1 MRRSAFLT
9 ACSALF
15 VLAGTAIAVPAILD
29 RVPADAAVAVA
40 VPSVENLEKDLRSL
54 AKLFGAPAE
63 AVSVDAIFDQ
73 IGIPGVVSKTGP
85 MAFFVIMPTE
95 GQDEPTMGVLFTAAD
110 FDAVTK
116 GLSAKADGP
125 LFSADLNG
133 ETIFVKK
140 LDDQMVFASSNK
152 AFTTT
157 YEGKTGSAKA
167 FTTLV
172 GEMGDKA
179 STNADLSI
187 IINFEKVRPF
197 VQMGLDQFQSQLESS
212 PVPEEQLEQ
221 MTKFMEI
228 FGGTYVKDTA
238 SVTATLNIEPAG
250 LSLDWISRF
259 TDGTTLAGITASAG
273 DSGKYFEK
281 VPNMPYLAAF
291 AADFS
296 NPGVQKLLAM
306 VPDSAPAPIAPADGD
321 KKADAAK
328 PKTMDFNTK
337 AAKEAMAMTT
347 GAASVIG
354 VSPAGLMGGLL
365 TRMVSYTATKDP
377 AKMLTLAREN
387 MQSMADGDAAEV
399 KYTQGGAEVA
409 GRKVDVFEM
418 RIKGG
423 EENPMAGQVMAGLY
437 GLSGGP
443 TGYTT
448 TVEGGV
454 VTTFAKSSELMEKS
468 IKAAGGADTLS
479 SDKTLAATA
488 KNLPSGRVAEAYIGV
503 RGILESVGGFLA
515 MSNPNFKIDMP
526 ENLPPLALALSPNK
540 GSLRATI
547 FAPTPT
553 LKILGDVATQMA
565 PRGEEDE
572 MDTEPAKD
580 GEKPAK
586 EGAKPAEKP
595 KF

>member
-1 MRRSAFLT
+1 MRRSTFLT

-15 VLAGTAIAVPAILD
+15 AFAGTAIAVPAILD
-29 RVPADAAVAVA
+29 RVPADAAVAIA
-40 VPSVENLEKDLRSL
+40 VPSVENLEKELRSL
-54 AKLFGAPAE
+54 AKLFGVPSE
-63 AVSVDAIFDQ
+63 AVSVDALFDQ
-73 IGIPGVVSKTGP
+73 IGIPGIVSKTGP
-85 MAFFVIMPTE
+85 MAFFVLMPTE
-95 GQDEPTMGVLFTAAD
+95 GQDEPTMGVLFTAPD

-125 LFSADLNG
+125 LFSADLDG

-140 LDDQMVFASSNK
+140 LDDQLVFASSNK

-157 YEGKTGSAKA
+157 YEGKAGSAKA

-221 MTKFMEI
+221 LTLFMDT

-259 TDGTTLAGITASAG
+259 TDGTTMAEITASAG

-281 VPNMPYLAAF
+281 VPKMPYLAAF

-296 NPGVQKLLAM
+296 NAGVMRLLAM
-306 VPDSAPAPIAPADGD
+306 MPESAPAPVAPAAGD
-321 KKADAAK
+321 KEVDAAK
-328 PKTMDFNTK
+328 PTPMDFNTK
-337 AAKEAMAMTT
+337 KAKEAMAITT
-347 GAASVIG
+347 GAATVVG

-365 TRMVSYTATKDP
+365 TRTVSYTATKDP
-377 AKMLTLAREN
+377 AKMLTLTREN
-387 MQSMADGDAAEV
+387 MQIMADSGMADLT
-399 KYTQGGAEVA
+399 YTQGGAEVA

-423 EENPMAGQVMAGLY
+423 DENPMAAQMMAGLY
-437 GLSGGP
+437 GLAGGP
-443 TGYTT
+443 SGYMT

-454 VTTFAKSSELMEKS
+454 VSTFAKSSELMEKS

-515 MSNPNFKIDMP
+515 MSNPNFKIDLP

-553 LKILGDVATQMA
+553 LKILGDVATQLT

-572 MDTEPAKD
+572 VDAEPAKD
-580 GEKPAK
+580 G
-586 EGAKPAEKP
+586 AKPADKP